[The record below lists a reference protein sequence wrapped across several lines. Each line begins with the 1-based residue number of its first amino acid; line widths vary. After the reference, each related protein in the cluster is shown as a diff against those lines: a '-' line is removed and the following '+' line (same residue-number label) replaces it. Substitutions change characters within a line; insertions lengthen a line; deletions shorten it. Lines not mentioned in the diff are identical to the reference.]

1 MSITISCYVPVQH
14 CRTDADDAL
23 CCQPPVAGRAG
34 GGQGRARGRTPA
46 PAQLETLY
54 SAAAIN
60 LNILNFSSSASSHNS
75 AHSGAADS
83 FPRVQS
89 SAAPHSSLPAS
100 PAQCRPSAYFSSEL
114 AMQIFCCLP
123 PGPGIST
130 HTAHT
135 QCHARPRHRLHLCL
149 RDSMC
154 WSPCNMWC

>member
-1 MSITISCYVPVQH
+1 MSITISCYAPVQH

-83 FPRVQS
+83 FPRVQNIAVAAAALLAAGQS
-89 SAAPHSSLPAS
+89 SPVQAASL
-100 PAQCRPSAYFSSEL
+100 F
-114 AMQIFCCLP
+114 
-123 PGPGIST
+123 
-130 HTAHT
+130 
-135 QCHARPRHRLHLCL
+135 
-149 RDSMC
+149 
-154 WSPCNMWC
+154 